1 MNESLKVA
9 CPHCQRA
16 NRVPTARL
24 AEDPVCGVCG
34 QALLDGTSIE
44 LTDANFD
51 AIAGRTELPVLVDFW
66 AAWCGPCRSMAPHFE
81 RAASTLKG
89 RAVLAKVDSDGNPGL
104 SARFAIRSIPTL
116 VRLADGVEQDRLT
129 GAVPGERIVAFALQ
143 DARG

>member
-1 MNESLKVA
+1 MNESLQVA

-16 NRVPTARL
+16 NRVPAARL

-34 QALLDGTSIE
+34 RDLLDGTPVE
-44 LTDANFD
+44 LTDATFD

-81 RAASTLKG
+81 RAALALKG
-89 RAVLAKVDSDGNPGL
+89 RAVLAKVDSDGNPRL

-116 VRLADGVEQDRLT
+116 VRLTGGVERGRLS
-129 GAVPGERIVAFALQ
+129 GAVPSERIVALALQ
-143 DARG
+143 D